1 MSSSPGRRRGSNKR
15 ARLRNKKNDE
25 FIKKLAQFGAKLLD
39 EYFDMDQEIKDRQ
52 KRRAFAEDPTLAAGI
67 VDDMNEVLESNLEEI
82 MVNSEV
88 HDNVVAIGETKKQL
102 DDLQESASK
111 ITFYLRGKAEAQ
123 RADYLKSQKRLRD
136 AGFLQMFLGQSRD
149 ALVIKFIQKL
159 KEAVQRRKD
168 PNAQKTKE
176 NFIRGILRKHEYNNQ
191 MKHSEPKTG
200 PK

>member
-1 MSSSPGRRRGSNKR
+1 MK
-15 ARLRNKKNDE
+15 
-25 FIKKLAQFGAKLLD
+25 QFQGKLLD
-39 EYFDMDQEIKDRQ
+39 EYFDMDQEIKDQ
-52 KRRAFAEDPTLAAGI
+52 QNRRNCAQDPTLAAG
-67 VDDMNEVLESNLEEI
+67 VAGDMTDVLESNLEEI

-88 HDNVVAIGETKKQL
+88 HDNVQAIGETKKQL

-123 RADYLKSQKRLRD
+123 RADYLKSQKRLAT
-136 AGFLQMFLGQSRD
+136 AGFLQLFLGQSRD

-176 NFIRGILRKHEYNNQ
+176 NFIREILQKHEYNQQ
-191 MKHSEPKTG
+191 MKLAAPKTG